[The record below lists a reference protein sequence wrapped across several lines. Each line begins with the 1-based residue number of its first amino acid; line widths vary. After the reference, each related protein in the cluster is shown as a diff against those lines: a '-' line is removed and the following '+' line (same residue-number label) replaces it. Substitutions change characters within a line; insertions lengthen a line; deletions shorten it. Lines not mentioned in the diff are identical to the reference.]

1 MDRSFKISYSIL
13 CFPRLFVRRPEY
25 IYGVVFGTKMAVD
38 ILYVFMPPFGGRGRG
53 NMAYQIFEMADG
65 QRVALYAQGNSIFSC
80 LLPFMRGMTPAEV
93 KADYLAH
100 LSAAVFRDTV
110 CYVYENLEHK
120 VVIDTLGASPARI
133 LLSDGTG
140 GYGFEN
146 LQLVVRENGLYL
158 FYQVRRKGEKA
169 GLYVCMPYRENVWGT
184 VFEGEDGSWQVELLA
199 AEGQTQLL
207 CLDRRGGRLRL
218 YDWQQDAEFVQRR
231 FMEEAAHEK
240 QMEALK
246 AFWQEE
252 KALLESGKEELQAE
266 AMAKLGEFQQEKE
279 ERMIQCRKEYESRV
293 ERLRTEY
300 EGKLSQCRE
309 GYEAQLERA
318 KQQYNELAQ
327 TAVKLQ
333 QIGRKWR
340 DKYFGRSEEKENV

>member
-1 MDRSFKISYSIL
+1 M
-13 CFPRLFVRRPEY
+13 
-25 IYGVVFGTKMAVD
+25 
-38 ILYVFMPPFGGRGRG
+38 
-53 NMAYQIFEMADG
+53 
-65 QRVALYAQGNSIFSC
+65 ALYAQGNSIFSC

-146 LQLVVRENGLYL
+146 LQLVCERERTVPVLSG
-158 FYQVRRKGEKA
+158 QKEGRKSRT
-169 GLYVCMPYRENVWGT
+169 VCLHALSGKCVGGR

-218 YDWQQDAEFVQRR
+218 FDWQQDAEFVQRR

-240 QMEALK
+240 QGWK
-246 AFWQEE
+246 P
-252 KALLESGKEELQAE
+252 
-266 AMAKLGEFQQEKE
+266 
-279 ERMIQCRKEYESRV
+279 
-293 ERLRTEY
+293 
-300 EGKLSQCRE
+300 
-309 GYEAQLERA
+309 
-318 KQQYNELAQ
+318 
-327 TAVKLQ
+327 
-333 QIGRKWR
+333 
-340 DKYFGRSEEKENV
+340 